1 MNILAVFIGGGFG
14 AILRYLTGVLFC
26 HLRFGLVPATF
37 FVNVLASFI
46 LGFCFSFFAAR
57 ANLSPIIRL
66 ALTAG
71 FCGGLSTFSTFAFEN
86 LQMLETGHFM
96 HFFVYSIASV
106 IFCVVAAAVGVYLGK
121 ML

>member
-26 HLRFGLVPATF
+26 NLRFGLVPATF

-46 LGFCFSFFAAR
+46 LGVCFSIFATR
-57 ANLSPIIRL
+57 ANLSPVIRL
-66 ALTAG
+66 ALVAG

-86 LQMLETGHFM
+86 LQMLEAGNFI

-106 IFCVVAAAVGVYLGK
+106 IFCVIAAAIGVYFGK
-121 ML
+121 LL